1 MWSMKI
7 SRMIVA
13 CALLLAGLSVSALS
27 SAVAQAPLSAPL
39 AATYGAITP
48 ELPYVPC
55 DKAPKASELLT
66 LSGHAS
72 PSDSPGDPATT
83 TTDPTTATS
92 STDGP

>member
-1 MWSMKI
+1 
-7 SRMIVA
+7 MIIPY
-13 CALLLAGLSVSALS
+13 ALLLAGLSVPALS

-39 AATYGAITP
+39 TGARYGAITP

-72 PSDSPGDPATT
+72 PSDSPADPAAT